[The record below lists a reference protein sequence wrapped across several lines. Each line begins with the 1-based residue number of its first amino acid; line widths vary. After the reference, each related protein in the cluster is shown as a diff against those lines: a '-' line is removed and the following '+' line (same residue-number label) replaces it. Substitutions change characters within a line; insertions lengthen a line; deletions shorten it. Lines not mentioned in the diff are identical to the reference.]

1 VPASVTDLEKSVHEL
16 TTLVGQFRFDE
27 AFNKFYSQDI
37 VSMEN
42 EDSSIVGLDAYREAG
57 KKYLASIS
65 NQSAKL
71 LSVIV
76 SDGISVT
83 EWRYTFDHKEWGH
96 WDKVQVSVQRWKDG
110 KIIHERH
117 YYS

>member
-1 VPASVTDLEKSVHEL
+1 MPAPSTDLKQLVNEL
-16 TTLVGQFRFDE
+16 TALVGKFRFEE
-27 AFNKFYSQDI
+27 AFEKFYSRDI
-37 VSMEN
+37 LSMEN
-42 EDSSIVGLDAYREAG
+42 EDPPIVGLDAYREAG

-65 NQSAKL
+65 NQSAEL
-71 LSVIV
+71 LNVIV

-96 WDKVQVSVQRWKDG
+96 WDKIQVSVQRWKDG

-117 YYS
+117 YYN

>member
-1 VPASVTDLEKSVHEL
+1 MPARSTELEQSVHEL
-16 TTLVGQFRFDE
+16 TNLVGKFRFDE
-27 AFNKFYSQDI
+27 AFDKFYSPDI
-37 VSMEN
+37 VSLEN
-42 EDSSIVGLDAYREAG
+42 EESPIVGLDAYREAG

-71 LSVIV
+71 LNVIV

-96 WDKVQVSVQRWKDG
+96 WDKIQVSVQRWKDG

-117 YYS
+117 YYN